1 MEESKIIISKE
12 AISFLKSV
20 LTSQLL
26 LEANEELVLTNRYK
40 GSLKQQINRV
50 NKMLEVIVREEFD
63 SVYNSDPEMTTNIL
77 NKIDSIISTV
87 SKSGLDEL
95 VIIEGIL
102 NEYNL
107 NKEEYLKIAQA
118 QIDEI
123 Q

>member
-1 MEESKIIISKE
+1 MEVSKE
-12 AISFLKSV
+12 TISYLKSV

-63 SVYNSDPEMTTNIL
+63 SVYQSDPEMTTNIL
-77 NKIDSIISTV
+77 NKIDSVISTI
-87 SKSGLDEL
+87 SKLDLDEL
-95 VIIEGIL
+95 VIVEGIL
-102 NEYNL
+102 SDYDT
-107 NKEEYLKIAQA
+107 NKEEYLKNAQA

-123 Q
+123 

>member
-1 MEESKIIISKE
+1 MVVSKE
-12 AISFLKSV
+12 VISFLKSV

-26 LEANEELVLTNRYK
+26 LEANEELVLTDRYK

-50 NKMLEVIVREEFD
+50 NGMLEPIVREEFD

-77 NKIDSIISTV
+77 NKIDSIINII
-87 SKSGLDEL
+87 SKSDLDEL
-95 VIIEGIL
+95 VIIEGL
-102 NEYNL
+102 LSDYDT

>member
-1 MEESKIIISKE
+1 MEVSKE
-12 AISFLKSV
+12 TISYLKSV

-40 GSLKQQINRV
+40 GALKQQINRV
-50 NKMLEVIVREEFD
+50 NSMLEPIVREEFD